1 MDDDR
6 KVSVSCLMPHDVTVT
21 NINCTFKTFKV
32 TGVNASEQVLQ
43 EPPKVIDVLG
53 ETQEQ
58 NPHSASHG
66 QAQPQ
71 VLHSQDGPIP
81 LPDSADFA
89 GLSTLAMLP

>member
-32 TGVNASEQVLQ
+32 IGVNASEQVLQ
-43 EPPKVIDVLG
+43 EPPEVIDVLG

-58 NPHSASHG
+58 KPHSPSDGH
-66 QAQPQ
+66 AQPQ
-71 VLHSQDGPIP
+71 ELHSQDGPIP
-81 LPDSADFA
+81 QSDSADFA
-89 GLSTLAMLP
+89 GVSTLAMLP